1 MKLTSDLP
9 FWLLRNGLTTSY
21 PSMEQDHV
29 CDVAVLGAGITGAMI
44 ADEIARSGYSVA
56 VVDRR
61 DVCTGST
68 SASTALLQY
77 EIDVCLTEMRTQI
90 GIDQA
95 NRAYRASHNSIDRLE
110 ALAET
115 LDNRCNFQ
123 RKTSIYLADDR
134 RSALDLA
141 HEARARRSIGLDVE
155 YLDADAL
162 NSTFGIEGMAALSSH
177 QAASCDPFRLAHT
190 LLARAVCHGATIF
203 DRTEIASFD
212 CLKDRVTL
220 TARNGRQLSARWMIV
235 ATGYESTQMIR
246 GRFVNLDNTYALV
259 SEPMETV
266 EPWNEDW
273 LLWEAKTPYLYL
285 RITSDKRLLAG
296 GEDDEFHSPVRRD
309 AAIEKRSQVVETK
322 VRKLIPDLRWQTA
335 YKWAGTFGKTKDGLP
350 YIGPHDQ
357 WPSTYFALCFGGN
370 GITFS
375 ALAAPMMLEFL
386 QTGKAE
392 NADLFR
398 FGR

>member
-9 FWLLRNGLTTSY
+9 IWLLRNGLTTSY
-21 PSMEQDHV
+21 PSIEQDHD
-29 CDVAVLGAGITGAMI
+29 CDVVVVGAGITGAMI
-44 ADEIARSGYSVA
+44 ADELASAGYSVA
-56 VVDRR
+56 IIDRR

-77 EIDVCLTEMRTQI
+77 EIDVCLIEMREKI
-90 GIDQA
+90 GIASA
-95 NRAYRASHNSIDRLE
+95 NRAYRASHDSIDRLE
-110 ALAET
+110 SIAAT
-115 LDNRCNFQ
+115 LDNPCDFQ
-123 RKTSIYLADDR
+123 RKTSIYLAYDR

-155 YLDADAL
+155 YHDADTL
-162 NSTFGIEGMAALSSH
+162 NAMFGIDGAAALSSR
-177 QAASCDPFRLAHT
+177 QAASCDPYRLAHA
-190 LLARAVCHGATIF
+190 LLARAVRHGASIF
-203 DRTEIASFD
+203 DRTEIINLD

-220 TARNGRQLSARWMIV
+220 TASNGKQLSARWLIF
-235 ATGYESTQMIR
+235 ATGYESTQMLR
-246 GRFVNLDNTYALV
+246 DRFVNLDNTYSLI
-259 SEPMETV
+259 SEPLETV
-266 EPWNEDW
+266 EPWNQDW
-273 LLWEAKTPYLYL
+273 LLWEAKVPYLYL
-285 RITSDKRLLAG
+285 RITSDQRLLAG

-309 AAIEKRSQVVETK
+309 AAIEKRSQVIEAK
-322 VRKLIPDLRWQTA
+322 VRKLIPDLRWQPA
-335 YKWAGTFGKTKDGLP
+335 YTWAGTFGKTKDGLP

-386 QTGKAE
+386 RTGDAE